1 MMNFLEWRN
10 GPAQRLLREA
20 MGFDI
25 SQISSWE
32 EYTQTFVYV
41 VNRGGGHAVVEKMRD
56 TFGSMSSG
64 EQILFA
70 ACICAGDYSWLSDE
84 LMEDRTWRRIW
95 FNLSDNYRIS
105 VAAAI
110 ARI

>member
-1 MMNFLEWRN
+1 VKRRFMMNFLEWRN

-56 TFGSMSSG
+56 AFGGMSSG

-70 ACICAGDYSWLSDE
+70 AS
-84 LMEDRTWRRIW
+84 RIPSFPADASAW
-95 FNLSDNYRIS
+95 VKR
-105 VAAAI
+105 
-110 ARI
+110 